1 MKTNKIILKE
11 KYIILI
17 SSFIACIS
25 MFAIESF
32 IAPSYLI
39 KSSIKLV
46 VFSLPIILYT
56 KMFGFRSIRN
66 QFSNLKFSKLKLIFI
81 FAICVYFF
89 IIILFFLLRDY
100 IDLDVIRNNLLAK
113 ENITAT
119 NFVYVSLYISFVN
132 SFLEELFFR
141 GFMFLSLAKS
151 GSRRFAYSIS
161 SLAFSLYHVAIIS
174 AWFNIWIFILIIV
187 GLMLVG
193 YIFNYITEKLDS
205 FLASWIVHIFANLA
219 INTIGFMM
227 LGIINII

>member
-32 IAPSYLI
+32 IATSYLI

-151 GSRRFAYSIS
+151 GSRRFAYLIS

-187 GLMLVG
+187 GLMFVG

-205 FLASWIVHIFANLA
+205 FLASWVVHIFANLA